1 MSTPEIIPC
10 DHVIA
15 RLWEYID
22 GEISEESA
30 VLIRA
35 HLDVC
40 AHCFPQYNFQ
50 RAFVEFV
57 HVHGA
62 TPIPPALRH
71 RVFETLLREDAA
83 PSNSDESGAST

>member
-1 MSTPEIIPC
+1 VSTPEIIPC

-15 RLWEYID
+15 QLWEFID
-22 GEISEESA
+22 GEISDERA
-30 VLIRA
+30 GLIRA

-57 HVHGA
+57 HVHGQ
-62 TPIPPALRH
+62 TPIPPPPRP
-71 RVFETLLREDAA
+71 RVFETLLREDARPA
-83 PSNSDESGAST
+83 DGEDPASR

>member
-1 MSTPEIIPC
+1 MSTPGIIPC

-22 GEISEESA
+22 GEISDESA
-30 VLIRA
+30 GLIRA

-71 RVFETLLREDAA
+71 RVFETLLREDATNRSGDPA
-83 PSNSDESGAST
+83 ES